1 MNIFD
6 RIAVAAAEPVA
17 FFGAALLG
25 CGEVLLHPGKLRK
38 RDLLYYI
45 DLCGVKSVPIIL
57 LICYLMGL
65 ILGFQGATQMRKFGA
80 EIYVADM
87 VGFSVLKELGPF
99 MVAVICTGRAGS
111 AFAAEIGTMR
121 TDDEINA
128 LSTIGIMP
136 ERYLIAPK
144 LLAMFIVMPLL
155 TVFGD
160 VAGLLGGFSVGI
172 TYMGLPAAAYI
183 ERSVEVLDIL
193 SFTSGILKSFVF
205 ALLITLCGCYQGFR
219 SSPDAQGVGRSATG
233 AVVLSIFAV
242 VTADAVITVIYTL
255 WGW

>member
-1 MNIFD
+1 MELKE
-6 RIAVAAAEPVA
+6 RIVRAAAEPVA
-17 FFGAALLG
+17 FFGAALIG
-25 CGEVLLHPGKLRK
+25 CRDALLSPGRLRK
-38 RDLLYYI
+38 RDLFYYI
-45 DLCGVKSVPIIL
+45 DLCGVQSVPIVV

-128 LSTIGIMP
+128 LDTMGILP
-136 ERYLIAPK
+136 ERFLIAPK
-144 LLAMFIVMPLL
+144 MLAMLIVMPLL

-160 VAGLLGGFSVGI
+160 VAGLLGGLSVGVL
-172 TYMGLPAAAYI
+172 YMDLPASAYI
-183 ERSVEVLDIL
+183 ERSAAVLNML

-205 ALLITLCGCYQGFR
+205 AVLITLCGCYQGFR
-219 SSPDAQGVGRSATG
+219 SEPDAQGVGRSATG

-242 VTADAVITVIYTL
+242 TAADAVITVIYTL